1 MRKIDF
7 MVVILMSIVV
17 VTTTQGCKKK
27 DDKIEAP
34 KLSFKAL
41 SSTSLVQFKDS
52 LTVTFS
58 YEDNDGDI
66 GFYDA
71 DSSSVYIQD
80 KRLTHPD
87 LYYLKPL
94 NPPNLK
100 PRIKGDIQLGL
111 RNMFLLGSGSS
122 ETTSFTIWI
131 KDRKGNISNSIITP
145 EITIHQ

>member
-7 MVVILMSIVV
+7 IVLTFFSIVAL
-17 VTTTQGCKKK
+17 TTMQGCKKK
-27 DDKIEAP
+27 EDKIEAP
-34 KLSFKAL
+34 KLTFKAL
-41 SSTSLVQFKDS
+41 SSKSLLQFKDS

-100 PRIKGDIQLGL
+100 PRIKGDVQLGL
-111 RNMFLLGSGSS
+111 RNMFLLFW
-122 ETTSFTIWI
+122 T
-131 KDRKGNISNSIITP
+131 KY
-145 EITIHQ
+145 

>member
-7 MVVILMSIVV
+7 LLISLFFLLTLIAIN
-17 VTTTQGCKKK
+17 GCKKT
-27 DDKIEAP
+27 DDKVLPP
-34 KLSFKAL
+34 KLTFKAL
-41 SSTSLVQFKDS
+41 SSTSLLEFKDS
-52 LTVTFS
+52 LTVTFT
-58 YEDNDGDI
+58 YEDQDGDI

-100 PRIKGDIQLGL
+100 PKIKGDIQLGL

-131 KDRKGNISNSIITP
+131 KDRKGNISNTIVTP
-145 EITIHQ
+145 EITIHK

>member
-7 MVVILMSIVV
+7 IVLTFFSIVAL
-17 VTTTQGCKKK
+17 TTMQGCKKK
-27 DDKIEAP
+27 EEKIEAP
-34 KLSFKAL
+34 KLTFKAL
-41 SSTSLVQFKDS
+41 SSTSLLQFKDS

-131 KDRKGNISNSIITP
+131 KDRKGNISNSIVTP

>member
-7 MVVILMSIVV
+7 TVLTFISIVAL
-17 VTTTQGCKKK
+17 TTMQCCKKK

-34 KLSFKAL
+34 KLTFKAL
-41 SSTSLVQFKDS
+41 SSNNLLEFKDS
-52 LTVTFS
+52 LTVTFTF
-58 YEDNDGDI
+58 EDNDGDI

-87 LYYLKPL
+87 LYYIKPL

-100 PRIKGDIQLGL
+100 PKIKGDIQLGL
-111 RNMFLLGSGSS
+111 RNLFLLGSGTT
-122 ETTSFTIWI
+122 ETTNFTIWI
-131 KDRKGNISNSIITP
+131 KDRKGNISNSIVTP
-145 EITIHQ
+145 EITIHR